1 MTLEEMRA
9 RWEELND
16 KAIEIQAKADVE
28 TRDLTAE
35 ERADLK
41 RTMDD
46 FDELGEQISQRERL
60 EEQTRR
66 LKNPDD
72 GREAEATTRQADP
85 DIPGRRAGEAMA
97 AVTIGGEPQ
106 RIVVGRDRGRDDP
119 RAGYRTMGEY
129 AISVIEGSRQGSTP
143 DDRLLRASLGTFG
156 SEGVGADGGF
166 AVPPDFRKEIV
177 DRLESEDSLLPRT
190 DQLVSSSNNL
200 TVPKDDTPD
209 WDTTSGPQAN
219 WTAEAAAIA
228 QSKPSLETINLK
240 LHKLAVL
247 LPITDE
253 LQTDAPALSGF
264 IIKKAPRK
272 IAFKINLA
280 IVQGTGAGTPLGILN
295 SAATV
300 SVAKETSPAAQV
312 ANTVVGVNIINM
324 WSRLYAP
331 WRRNAVWLINQDI
344 EPQLMTLM
352 KVGKLD
358 SGGADTGWGI
368 PLWMPANGLSGS
380 PFSTLMGRPVIP
392 TQACETLGDKGDIIL
407 SALDEYV
414 TVQKTTGIRM
424 ETSIHL
430 WFDQDAIAFRF
441 IMRIAGQPWL
451 TSAITPRDSGSP
463 TLGAFVTLDER
474 A

>member
-1 MTLEEMRA
+1 MTLEEMRVRLA
-9 RWEELND
+9 ELND
-16 KAIEIQAKADVE
+16 KAIDIVAKAEVE
-28 TRDLTAE
+28 KRDLTDE
-35 ERADLK
+35 E
-41 RTMDD
+41 TT
-46 FDELGEQISQRERL
+46 EVQNRL
-60 EEQTRR
+60 EEFKRLDVQREQREQLEAQTRR
-66 LKNPDD
+66 LKNLNPDAP
-72 GREAEATTRQADP
+72 EPTTREADP
-85 DIPGRRAGEAMA
+85 DDPGRRAGQPMEGHK
-97 AVTIGGEPQ
+97 IGDSPP
-106 RIVVGRDRGRDDP
+106 VGRLTDRAMNDP
-119 RAGYRTMGEY
+119 KGGYRSMGEY
-129 AISVIEGSRQGSTP
+129 ALSVIEGSRQGATP

-156 SEGVGADGGF
+156 SEGIGADGGF
-166 AVPPDFRKEIV
+166 AVPPDFRTEIV
-177 DRLESEDSLLPRT
+177 ERLQAEDSLLPRT

-200 TVPKDDTPD
+200 TVPKDEVPE
-209 WDTTSGPQAN
+209 WDTTKGIQAN

-228 QSKPSLETINLK
+228 QSKPSIENINLK

-253 LQTDAPALSGF
+253 LQSDAPALTGF
-264 IIKKAPRK
+264 IARKAPRK
-272 IAFKINLA
+272 ISFKLNLA

-300 SVAKETSPAAQV
+300 SVTKFASQV
-312 ANTVVGVNIINM
+312 ANTIVGVNIIDM
-324 WSRLYAP
+324 WARLYAP
-331 WRRNAVWLINQDI
+331 WRHNAVWLINQDI

-358 SGGADTGWGI
+358 TGAVDTGWGI

-380 PFSTLMGRPVIP
+380 PFSTLLGRPIIP

-407 SALDEYV
+407 AALDEYV

-424 ETSIHL
+424 DTSIHL

>member
-9 RWEELND
+9 RLEELNN

-28 TRDLTAE
+28 TRDLSSE
-35 ERADLK
+35 EATDLK
-41 RTMDD
+41 QTLDD
-46 FDELGEQISQRERL
+46 FDALEGQVQQRERL
-60 EEQTRR
+60 EAQTRR

-72 GREAEATTRQADP
+72 GREAEENTRVTDSET
-85 DIPGRRAGEAMA
+85 PGRKAGEPIQSR
-97 AVTIGGEPQ
+97 TTDDNSQ
-106 RIVVGRDRGRDDP
+106 RIGRIVDRGANDP

-129 AISVIEGSRQGSTP
+129 AISVIEGSRQGATP

-190 DQLVSSSNNL
+190 DQLVSSSNNI

-209 WDTTSGPQAN
+209 WDTTNGPQAN
-219 WTAEAAAIA
+219 WIAEAAAIT
-228 QSKPSLETINLK
+228 QSKPSLENINMK

-272 IAFKINLA
+272 IAFKIDLA

-295 SAATV
+295 SPATV
-300 SVAKETSPAAQV
+300 SVAKFTSQV
-312 ANTVVGVNIINM
+312 ANTIVGVNIIDM
-324 WSRLYAP
+324 WARLYAP

-358 SGGADTGWGI
+358 TGAVDTGWGV
-368 PLWMPANGLSGS
+368 PLWLPANGLSGS
-380 PFSTLMGRPVIP
+380 PFSTLLGRPVIA

-407 SALDEYV
+407 SSLDEYL
-414 TVQKTTGIRM
+414 TIQKTTGIRM

-474 A
+474 G